1 MDNLGIHIFRRD
13 LRTYDNLGL
22 FNLMKFTKNIIYVFF
37 LDINQILINEKNQHY
52 FSYNVVQF
60 MCESLIDLNNNLLN
74 RNNKLFLLYGNDPYI
89 MLDDILKK
97 IKNMNLYN
105 EIYINY
111 NIDFSPYSIK
121 RDGLIDNIIKKNQ
134 CKNIITDNDMM
145 LINIEDIVND
155 KGSCYKQFGAFY
167 KKSKSYLYDT
177 DEKNNKIYKLDKNIK
192 KIDFSYDFD
201 IKNINNFWINKSC
214 GEKLKQKG
222 GRINGLKKIKKLSN
236 FNNYNDFRDRLDYD
250 TTNISAYLNFGCI
263 SIREVYNNLDND
275 DLIKQLIWR
284 DFFLQAYNNLENA
297 KRFNRHIDDRFDNIK
312 WKSNNEVKDYWKKLI
327 DSKTGF
333 LLIDAGMN
341 ELKQTGYLH
350 NRCRLIIGYFWTKY
364 LLINPFNPIYGSQ
377 VGFSKY
383 LVDAIGP
390 TQNKMNHHWL
400 TEFDYSG
407 KKYSHKGIPLSGRPI
422 DISNKNIKKFDPECN
437 YIKKWMPELINVQ
450 NKDLFKWSDEIYDKY
465 KIHVKPIFNPK
476 KKYDEWIKACDI

>member
-52 FSYNVVQF
+52 FSYNVVRF

-74 RNNKLFLLYGNDPYI
+74 KNNKLFLLYGNDPYI

-201 IKNINNFWINKSC
+201 INHVVKN
-214 GEKLKQKG
+214 
-222 GRINGLKKIKKLSN
+222 
-236 FNNYNDFRDRLDYD
+236 
-250 TTNISAYLNFGCI
+250 
-263 SIREVYNNLDND
+263 
-275 DLIKQLIWR
+275 
-284 DFFLQAYNNLENA
+284 
-297 KRFNRHIDDRFDNIK
+297 
-312 WKSNNEVKDYWKKLI
+312 
-327 DSKTGF
+327 
-333 LLIDAGMN
+333 
-341 ELKQTGYLH
+341 
-350 NRCRLIIGYFWTKY
+350 
-364 LLINPFNPIYGSQ
+364 
-377 VGFSKY
+377 
-383 LVDAIGP
+383 
-390 TQNKMNHHWL
+390 
-400 TEFDYSG
+400 
-407 KKYSHKGIPLSGRPI
+407 
-422 DISNKNIKKFDPECN
+422 
-437 YIKKWMPELINVQ
+437 
-450 NKDLFKWSDEIYDKY
+450 
-465 KIHVKPIFNPK
+465 
-476 KKYDEWIKACDI
+476 